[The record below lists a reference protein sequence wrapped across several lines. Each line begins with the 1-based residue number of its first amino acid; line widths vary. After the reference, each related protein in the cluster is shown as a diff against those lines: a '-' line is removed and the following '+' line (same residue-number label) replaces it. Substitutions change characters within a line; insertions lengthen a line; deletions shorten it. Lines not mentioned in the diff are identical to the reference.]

1 MKHKKFDFRTAYIDL
16 LLNVL
21 TGIIFLFI
29 LTTLLIQPQKKSE
42 DAGIKKNAEMI
53 LTASW
58 DGAVDCDVDLWIQD
72 PLGNLVS
79 FQSLSKGL
87 MNIERDDMGFKN
99 DYIYNPTGNLILA
112 SKDNREIW
120 TLRGKQ
126 EGRFIVNL
134 HLYSCRI
141 DNIPLQLFDKID
153 VPVVIELIKL
163 NPYLNTVITE
173 VVTLN
178 SIWDEKTA
186 FSFIVDQNG
195 FIKFE
200 RGFIKLVKDKKP

>member
-42 DAGIKKNAEMI
+42 DEGIKKNAEMI

-58 DGAVDCDVDLWIQD
+58 DGAIDCDVDLWIQD

-79 FQSLSKGL
+79 FQMLSKGL

-141 DNIPLQLFDKID
+141 DNIPLPLFEKID
-153 VPVVIELIKL
+153 VPVVIELVKL
-163 NPYLNTVITE
+163 NPSLDTVITE
-173 VVTLN
+173 VVTLKN
-178 SIWDEKTA
+178 VWEEKTA

-195 FIKFE
+195 YIRFE
-200 RGFIKLVKDKKP
+200 RTFVKLVKDKKP